1 MNKKYSQ
8 SNKNSEQENPENNPP
23 VFEARLILYNDDV
36 NEYSYVIDCI
46 IEILECNDQQAEQ
59 LTMLAH
65 YKGSATV
72 KEGPTHILQYL
83 SDLLKNKGLK
93 SAVLQNGQN

>member
-1 MNKKYSQ
+1 
-8 SNKNSEQENPENNPP
+8 
-23 VFEARLILYNDDV
+23 
-36 NEYSYVIDCI
+36 VIDCI
-46 IEILECNDQQAEQ
+46 IEILDCNDQQAEQ

-83 SDLLKNKGLK
+83 SDLLKNKGIALRH
-93 SAVLQNGQN
+93 SFSRVIAENDYSF